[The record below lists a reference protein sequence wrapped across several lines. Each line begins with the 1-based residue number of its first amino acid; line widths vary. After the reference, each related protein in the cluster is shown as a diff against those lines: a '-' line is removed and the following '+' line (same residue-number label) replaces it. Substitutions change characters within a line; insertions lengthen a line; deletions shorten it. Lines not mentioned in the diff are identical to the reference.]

1 MRHLLAALLLVLS
14 LAMPARGQDLTVFA
28 AASLTDAL
36 RDIATLWQA
45 QGGARLRL
53 NFASSA
59 VLARQLDQGA
69 PAALF
74 ASADIAWMDWAQQR
88 GLIAADTRRTLLGN
102 RLVLVVP
109 HDRARSI
116 PIGPGFNLADL
127 LAGGRLALADPAS
140 VPAGLYARQALTAL
154 GQWQAA
160 LPRLARAENVRG
172 ALLLVERGEAP
183 AGIVYATDAAAAPG
197 VAVAGIFPA
206 DTHEPIVYPFAVP
219 KAADSP
225 TARAL
230 LTFLAGP
237 ESATV
242 FRKYGFLPPPGG

>member
-1 MRHLLAALLLVLS
+1 MRHLIASVLLVLS
-14 LAMPARGQDLTVFA
+14 LAMPARGQELTVFA
-28 AASLTDAL
+28 AASLTDAM
-36 RDIATLWQA
+36 RDIAKLWQT
-45 QGGARLRL
+45 QGGVRLRL
-53 NFASSA
+53 SFASSA

-69 PAALF
+69 PASLF
-74 ASADIAWMDWAQQR
+74 ASADLAWMDWAQGR
-88 GLIAADTRRTLLGN
+88 RLIAADTRRTLLGN

-116 PIGPGFNLADL
+116 PIGTGFDLAGL
-127 LAGGRLALADPAS
+127 LAGGRLAIADPDS
-140 VPAGLYARQALTAL
+140 VPAGIYAKQALTTL

-197 VAVAGIFPA
+197 VALAGIFPA
-206 DTHEPIVYPFAVP
+206 DTHEPIIYPFAVP
-219 KAADSP
+219 KAGDSP

-230 LTFLAGP
+230 LNFLAGP
-237 ESATV
+237 ESSAV
-242 FRKYGFLPPPGG
+242 FRKYGFLPAPGG